1 MGVPWSS
8 TLPAGVVWESLRSA
22 FGSLA
27 GADSTGG
34 LSSVAEA
41 DSSGGFSS
49 VAGAGASG
57 EPLHVIDLGGGTGG
71 LAVAVAELGHRVT
84 VVDPSPDAL
93 AALERRAVDAGVS
106 ARIHGSL
113 GDAGTLASLVGT
125 ASADVVVCHGVLEV
139 VDEPA
144 QALLAAAAVLR
155 PGGFLSVLV
164 AQHSGA
170 VLARVVAGQ
179 IDEAAAMLRVGS
191 FGTGSAGAGSSLAS
205 RSWAG
210 RSGAGRSGPGRS
222 GVGRGGGP
230 RRFTRAGLEA
240 LVVESGFAVEAVRGV
255 RMFSE
260 HGGSRAIDIQPR
272 ATTLLEDLEAAV
284 CADPDFLPIATQL
297 HLLARRC

>member
-191 FGTGSAGAGSSLAS
+191 FETGSAGAGSSLAS
-205 RSWAG
+205 RSGVG
-210 RSGAGRSGPGRS
+210 RSGG
-222 GVGRGGGP
+222 GRGGGP

-260 HGGSRAIDIQPR
+260 HGGSRAVDTQPR